1 MKGFFTWF
9 KSSTKVKR
17 WILLILIGIALC
29 CYGFARI
36 LVQKELDFGELAIII
51 GLFVA
56 GFVSVIIGIIFIQ
69 KRTLEILVQSN
80 ISMSNDKKNVDVKS
94 LIFGKKLYE
103 NGPNI
108 VVIGGG
114 TGLNT
119 VLRGIKKYTD
129 NITAIVTISDYGRKT
144 SSSREELNLL
154 PLDDIKQSM
163 VALANNEEEMH
174 RVINHTFTNSYLKGL
189 NFGDIYLLVLSQLFG
204 NNAIEKSSDILKITG
219 KVLPVTLDEI
229 KICAELKDGTI
240 VEEKDK
246 ISEVVYEKVTSINR
260 VYIAPSNAVP
270 SPGVLEAIKN
280 ADAIIIG
287 PGSLYTN
294 IIPNLLV
301 KNVVKTIRESK
312 AIKVYVS
319 NIMTEPG
326 QTDNY
331 SISDHIDALIE
342 HIGKDVIDYCL
353 CDTGEVTPE
362 FVRKYNKM
370 GSDVVEQDLKN
381 VSGKGITIIQKDMS
395 EIKEDA
401 IRHNP
406 DAIASSIIELIC
418 EDIKFKDKQNNTQ
431 YVMMNSRLK
440 QEKKIEKKNKHEKNK
455 ETKIRTKAQKELE
468 PKFRKKSKFQE
479 KYKDRINSIQH
490 SDETRLKNLKLEKD
504 ASKKIGKK
512 ETIKEN
518 KGIKEIKENAKKEN
532 IKKDNL
538 KKINPLKNH
547 KKEGKHSGKK

>member
-1 MKGFFTWF
+1 MKGFFVWF

-17 WILLILIGIALC
+17 WILLILTGIALC

-36 LVQKELDFGELAIII
+36 LVQKELNFDELLIIFSTFT
-51 GLFVA
+51 L
-56 GFVSVIIGIIFIQ
+56 GFVSIVMGIIFIQ
-69 KRTLEILVQSN
+69 KRTLELIVQSN
-80 ISMSNDKKNVDVKS
+80 ITKTNDKKNINMKS
-94 LIFGKKLYE
+94 LIFDKKLYE
-103 NGPNI
+103 NGPNV

-144 SSSREELNLL
+144 SESREELNLL
-154 PLDDIKQSM
+154 PLDDIKHSM
-163 VALANNEEEMH
+163 IALANEDETMFK
-174 RVINHTFTNSYLKGL
+174 VINHTFTNSYLNGL
-189 NFGDIYLLVLSQLFG
+189 NFGDIYLLALSQIFG

-246 ISEVVYEKVTSINR
+246 ISDVVYDKVTSINR
-260 VYIAPSNAVP
+260 VYITPSNAVP
-270 SPGVLEAIKN
+270 APGVLEAIKN

-301 KNVVKTIRESK
+301 KNVAKTIKESK

-342 HIGKDVIDYCL
+342 HVGKGAIEYCL

-370 GSDVVEQDLKN
+370 GSDVVEQDFKK
-381 VSGKGITIIQKDMS
+381 VSKKGITILQKDMS
-395 EIKEDA
+395 EIKDGA
-401 IRHNP
+401 IRHNS
-406 DAIASSIIELIC
+406 DAIASSVIDLIV
-418 EDIKFKDKQNNTQ
+418 EDLKYKDKQNNMQ
-431 YVMMNSRLK
+431 YVMINSRLK
-440 QEKKIEKKNKHEKNK
+440 DQKKKERKQKKQKKRKSNLRTRENESKKI
-455 ETKIRTKAQKELE
+455 Q
-468 PKFRKKSKFQE
+468 FRKKSKFQE
-479 KYKDRINSIQH
+479 KYKERINSIQH
-490 SDETRLKNLKLEKD
+490 SDDIIVKNRQKAEMAEKPN
-504 ASKKIGKK
+504 KK
-512 ETIKEN
+512 
-518 KGIKEIKENAKKEN
+518 
-532 IKKDNL
+532 
-538 KKINPLKNH
+538 
-547 KKEGKHSGKK
+547 

>member
-29 CYGFARI
+29 CYGFAKI
-36 LVQKELDFGELAIII
+36 ITQQELNFGDLAVII
-51 GLFVA
+51 GLFVV
-56 GFVSVIIGIIFIQ
+56 GFVCVIIGIIFIQ

-80 ISMSNDKKNVDVKS
+80 ISMPNDKKNVDVKS

-154 PLDDIKQSM
+154 PLEDIKQSM
-163 VALANNEEEMH
+163 VALANNEEEINK
-174 RVINHTFTNSYLKGL
+174 VINYTFTNSYLNGL

-204 NNAIEKSSDILKITG
+204 NNAIEKSSNILKITG

-246 ISEVVYEKVTSINR
+246 ISEVVYDKVTSINR
-260 VYIAPSNAVP
+260 VYITPSNAVP
-270 SPGVLEAIKN
+270 SPGVLEAIAN

-406 DAIASSIIELIC
+406 DAIASSVIELIC

-431 YVMMNSRLK
+431 FVMMNARLK
-440 QEKKIEKKNKHEKNK
+440 EEKKKERKNKNVKNK
-455 ETKIRTKAQKELE
+455 ETKVRKQTEKELE

-479 KYKDRINSIQH
+479 KYKERINSIQH
-490 SDETRLKNLKLEKD
+490 SDETRMQNLKLEK
-504 ASKKIGKK
+504 SKNKK
-512 ETIKEN
+512 ENRKDQQKTN
-518 KGIKEIKENAKKEN
+518 TEN
-532 IKKDNL
+532 IKKDKI
-538 KKINPLKNH
+538 KKSGFKRGIHN
-547 KKEGKHSGKK
+547 GKK

>member
-9 KSSTKVKR
+9 KSSTKIKR
-17 WILLILIGIALC
+17 WIFVILIGIALC
-29 CYGFARI
+29 CYGFAQI
-36 LVQKELDFGELAIII
+36 LTKNELVFTDLLLII
-51 GLFVA
+51 GSFVL
-56 GFVSVIIGIIFIQ
+56 GFVFIVIGIIFIQ
-69 KRTLEILVQSN
+69 KRTLELLVQAN
-80 ISMSNDKKNVDVKS
+80 ISGVEGKKSVNMNS

-119 VLRGIKKYTD
+119 VLKGIKKYTD

-144 SSSREELNLL
+144 STSRDELNLL
-154 PLDDIKQSM
+154 PLEDIKQSM
-163 VALANNEEEMH
+163 VALADKDEDMQK
-174 RVINHTFTNSYLKGL
+174 VINHTFTNSYLKGL
-189 NFGDIYLLVLSQLFG
+189 NFGDIYLLALSQIYG
-204 NNAIEKSSDILKITG
+204 NSAIEKSSQILKTTG

-229 KICAELKDGTI
+229 QICAELKDGTI

-246 ISEVVYEKVTSINR
+246 ISNVVYDKVTSINR
-260 VYIAPSNAVP
+260 VYITPSNAVP
-270 SPGVLEAIKN
+270 APGVLEAIKN

-301 KNVVKTIRESK
+301 KNVVKTIKESK

-331 SISDHIDALIE
+331 SISDHIDALVE
-342 HIGKDVIDYCL
+342 HIGKGVIDYCL

-370 GSDVVEQDLKN
+370 GSDLVEQDLKN
-381 VSGKGITIIQKDMS
+381 VLDRGITIIQKDMS
-395 EIKEDA
+395 EIKDDA

-406 DAIASSIIELIC
+406 DAIASSVIELIC
-418 EDIKFKDKQNNTQ
+418 DDLKYKDKQNNTQ
-431 YVMMNSRLK
+431 YVMMNSKLK
-440 QEKKIEKKNKHEKNK
+440 VQKKEERKHKKAKKIETKSRIKDAEK
-455 ETKIRTKAQKELE
+455 QK
-468 PKFRKKSKFQE
+468 PRFRKKSKFQT
-479 KYKDRINSIQH
+479 KYKDRIDSIQH
-490 SDETRLKNLKLEKD
+490 SDETTENNRKKAIKGKNNKN
-504 ASKKIGKK
+504 KKG
-512 ETIKEN
+512 
-518 KGIKEIKENAKKEN
+518 
-532 IKKDNL
+532 
-538 KKINPLKNH
+538 
-547 KKEGKHSGKK
+547 

>member
-29 CYGFARI
+29 CYGFSRI
-36 LVQKELDFGELAIII
+36 LVQTELNFTDLLIII
-51 GLFVA
+51 GSFVA
-56 GFVSVIIGIIFIQ
+56 GFVCVVIGIVFIQ
-69 KRTLEILVQSN
+69 KRTLELLVQSN
-80 ISMSNDKKNVDVKS
+80 ITMQNEKKNVNVNS

-119 VLRGIKKYTD
+119 VLQGVKKYTD
-129 NITAIVTISDYGRKT
+129 NITAIVTISDYGRQM
-144 SSSREELNLL
+144 SESREGLNLL
-154 PLDDIKQSM
+154 PLEDIKQSM
-163 VALANNEEEMH
+163 IALARNEEDMQK
-174 RVINHTFTNSYLKGL
+174 IIDFNFSNNYLRGL
-189 NFGDIYLLVLSQLFG
+189 NFGDIYLYALSQIFG
-204 NNAIEKSSDILKITG
+204 TDAIEKSSDILKITG

-246 ISEVVYEKVTSINR
+246 ISEVVYDKVTSINR
-260 VYIAPSNAVP
+260 VYITPSNAVP
-270 SPGVLEAIKN
+270 APGVLEAIKN

-301 KNVVKTIRESK
+301 KNIVKTIRESK
-312 AIKVYVS
+312 AIKVYIS

-362 FVRKYNKM
+362 FVRRYNKM
-370 GSDVVEQDLKN
+370 GADVVEQDLKN
-381 VSGKGITIIQKDMS
+381 VSGKGITILQKDMS
-395 EIKEDA
+395 EIKGDV

-406 DAIASSIIELIC
+406 DIIASSIIELIC
-418 EDIKFKDKQNNTQ
+418 EDIKFKDKQKNTQ
-431 YVMMNSRLK
+431 FVMMNTKLK
-440 QEKKIEKKNKHEKNK
+440 EEKKIEKKNKKEKNT
-455 ETKIRTKAQKELE
+455 ETKQRIKKEKE
-468 PKFRKKSKFQE
+468 QQPRFRKKSKFQE
-479 KYKDRINSIQH
+479 KYRDRINSIQH
-490 SDETRLKNLKLEKD
+490 SDEITLQNREN
-504 ASKKIGKK
+504 ASKIARKNSEKTTK
-512 ETIKEN
+512 SHMKN
-518 KGIKEIKENAKKEN
+518 KT
-532 IKKDNL
+532 
-538 KKINPLKNH
+538 H
-547 KKEGKHSGKK
+547 KKNK

>member
-29 CYGFARI
+29 LYGFAQI
-36 LVQKELDFGELAIII
+36 LVAKELEFSELTFII
-51 GLFVA
+51 GEFVV
-56 GFVSVIIGIIFIQ
+56 GFVLIVIGIVFIQ
-69 KRTLEILVQSN
+69 KRTLELLVQAN
-80 ISMSNDKKNVDVKS
+80 ITNTADKKNVNIKS

-103 NGPNI
+103 NGPKV

-119 VLRGIKKYTD
+119 VLQGIKKYTD

-144 SSSREELNLL
+144 SDSKKDLNLL
-154 PLDDIKQSM
+154 PLEDIKQSM
-163 VALANNEEEMH
+163 VALADKEEEMSK
-174 RVINHTFTNSYLKGL
+174 VLNFSFTNKHLNGL
-189 NFGDIYLLVLSQLFG
+189 NFGDIYLLALSQIYG
-204 NNAIEKSSDILKITG
+204 NNAIEKSSDILKTTG

-246 ISEVVYEKVTSINR
+246 ISEVAYDKVTSISR
-260 VYIAPSNAVP
+260 VYITPSNAIP
-270 SPGVLEAIKN
+270 APGVLEAIKD

-301 KNVVKTIRESK
+301 KNVAKTIKESK
-312 AIKVYVS
+312 AIKVYIS

-331 SISDHIDALIE
+331 SISDHIDALME
-342 HIGKDVIDYCL
+342 HVGKGVIDYCL

-362 FVRKYNKM
+362 FIRKYNKM

-395 EIKEDA
+395 EIKGDV

-406 DAIASSIIELIC
+406 DAIASSVIELIC
-418 EDIKFKDKQNNTQ
+418 DDLKYKEKSNNAQ
-431 YVMMNSRLK
+431 YVMMNSKLK
-440 QEKKIEKKNKHEKNK
+440 DQKKKERTHKKLKNK
-455 ETKIRTKAQKELE
+455 ETNLRVKAQKKAE
-468 PKFRKKSKFQE
+468 PKFRKKSKFQA
-479 KYKDRINSIQH
+479 KYKERINSIQH
-490 SDETRLKNLKLEKD
+490 SEETMKQNRKLANISDKLN
-504 ASKKIGKK
+504 KK
-512 ETIKEN
+512 
-518 KGIKEIKENAKKEN
+518 
-532 IKKDNL
+532 
-538 KKINPLKNH
+538 
-547 KKEGKHSGKK
+547 

>member
-1 MKGFFTWF
+1 MKGFFAWF

-36 LVQKELDFGELAIII
+36 LVQKELNFNDLIYIAGS
-51 GLFVA
+51 FVI
-56 GFVSVIIGIIFIQ
+56 GFVCISIGIVFIQ
-69 KRTLEILVQSN
+69 KRTLELLVQSN
-80 ISMSNDKKNVDVKS
+80 ITMENDKKNVDVKS
-94 LIFGKKLYE
+94 LLFGKKLYE

-119 VLRGIKKYTD
+119 VLQGIKKYTD
-129 NITAIVTISDYGRKT
+129 NITAIVTISDYGRKG
-144 SSSREELNLL
+144 SESREDLNLL
-154 PLDDIKQSM
+154 PLEDIKQSM
-163 VALANNEEEMH
+163 VALANNEEDMQK
-174 RVINHTFTNSYLKGL
+174 VIDYTFENKYLKGL
-189 NFGDIYLLVLSQLFG
+189 NFGDVYLYMLSQVYG
-204 NNAIEKSSDILKITG
+204 SDAIEKSSDIFKITG
-219 KVLPVTLDEI
+219 RVLPVTVDEI

-246 ISEVVYEKVTSINR
+246 ISEAVYNKVTSINR
-260 VYIAPSNAVP
+260 VYITPSNAVP
-270 SPGVLEAIKN
+270 APNVLEAIKS

-326 QTDNY
+326 QTDDY

-342 HIGKDVIDYCL
+342 HIGKGVIDYCL

-362 FVRKYNKM
+362 FIRKYNEM
-370 GSDVVEQDLKN
+370 GSDIVEQDLKKT
-381 VSGKGITIIQKDMS
+381 SEKGITILQKDMS
-395 EIKEDA
+395 EIKDGA

-406 DAIASSIIELIC
+406 DAIASSVIEIIC
-418 EDIKFKDKQNNTQ
+418 EDIKFKDKQNNPQ
-431 YVMMNSRLK
+431 YVMMNTKLKEEKK
-440 QEKKIEKKNKHEKNK
+440 QEKKHKKIKRIETKQRVKIEKSM
-455 ETKIRTKAQKELE
+455 E

-479 KYKDRINSIQH
+479 KYKDRINSIQR
-490 SDETRLKNLKLEKD
+490 SDEITQKNRELGHAIENQKSNKDKLKSNSKQINKKRD
-504 ASKKIGKK
+504 AKHKKNSKSS
-512 ETIKEN
+512 TIIDK
-518 KGIKEIKENAKKEN
+518 
-532 IKKDNL
+532 IKKRR
-538 KKINPLKNH
+538 K
-547 KKEGKHSGKK
+547 GK